1 MKRFYWFR
9 QSIMA
14 VGLSGSLLF
23 LSSCEQNPS
32 PAKLSP
38 IQPTGAVSAN
48 SLAKKG
54 AAKPQ
59 KRLKK
64 KEKSCESGSVSKI
77 MDEKGGFLKLC
88 DYAME
93 VPPGALKE
101 EREMSITILDNA
113 DNYYE
118 VDLKP
123 HRRVDFG
130 ADGWFHKQVKITI
143 NIDKADLDGIDLE
156 SLTVVWYDEA
166 LGEWVETDGEV
177 EVKKNKI
184 VAYVWH
190 FTQYSIAMR

>member
-1 MKRFYWFR
+1 MKHFRWFR
-9 QSIMA
+9 QSVFA

-23 LSSCEQNPS
+23 LSSCEQTPS

-38 IQPTGAVSAN
+38 IQPTGATPTT

-54 AAKPQ
+54 TIPPQ

-64 KEKSCESGSVSKI
+64 KERSCEGGTVSKV
-77 MDEKGGFLKLC
+77 MGERGGYLRLC
-88 DYAME
+88 DYAMY

-101 EREMSITILDNA
+101 EREMSITIIDNA

-123 HRRVDFG
+123 HIVDFG
-130 ADGWFHKQVKITI
+130 ADGWFHKPVKITI
-143 NIDKADLDGIDLE
+143 YLDKADLSGIDPETLM
-156 SLTVVWYDEA
+156 VVWYDEA
-166 LGEWVETDGEV
+166 IGEWVETDGEI

>member
-1 MKRFYWFR
+1 MKRFHWFR
-9 QSIMA
+9 QSILA

-38 IQPTGAVSAN
+38 IQPTGAVPAN

-64 KEKSCESGSVSKI
+64 KEQSCESGSVSKV
-77 MDEKGGFLKLC
+77 MGEKGGNLKLC
-88 DYAME
+88 DYEME
-93 VPPGALKE
+93 VPRGALKE
-101 EREMSITILDNA
+101 EREMSITIIDNP

-123 HRRVDFG
+123 RVVDFG
-130 ADGWFHKQVKITI
+130 ADGWFHKPVKITI
-143 NIDKADLDGIDLE
+143 HLDKADLTGIDPE
-156 SLTVVWYDEA
+156 TLTVVWHDEA
-166 LGEWVETDGEV
+166 VGEWVETDGEIEV
-177 EVKKNKI
+177 EKNKI

>member
-1 MKRFYWFR
+1 MKSFHWFR
-9 QSIMA
+9 QSIFA

-38 IQPTGAVSAN
+38 IQPTGVAPTN

-77 MDEKGGFLKLC
+77 MGEKGGALKLC

-101 EREMSITILDNA
+101 EREMSITIIDNA

-123 HRRVDFG
+123 RVVDFG
-130 ADGWFHKQVKITI
+130 ADGWFHKPVKII
-143 NIDKADLDGIDLE
+143 IFLDKADLTGIDPE
-156 SLTVVWYDEA
+156 TLTVVWYDEA
-166 LGEWVETDGEV
+166 AGEWVETDGDV
-177 EVKKNKI
+177 EVKKNRI

>member
-9 QSIMA
+9 QSIFA
-14 VGLSGSLLF
+14 LGLSGSLFF

-32 PAKLSP
+32 PANLSP
-38 IQPTGAVSAN
+38 IQPTGAAPTK

-64 KEKSCESGSVSKI
+64 KEKSCSSGSASKV
-77 MDEKGGFLKLC
+77 MGEKGGVLKFC

-101 EREMSITILDNA
+101 EREMSITIIDNA

-123 HRRVDFG
+123 HLVDFG
-130 ADGWFHKQVKITI
+130 ADGWFHKPVKITI
-143 NIDKADLDGIDLE
+143 HLDKADLAGIDPE
-156 SLTVVWYDEA
+156 TLTVVWYDEA
-166 LGEWVETDGEV
+166 AGEWVETDGEV
-177 EVKKNKI
+177 EVRKNKI

-190 FTQYSIAMR
+190 FTQYSIALR